1 MTTRKTL
8 MLLIIIAALVGVTVG
23 TLISLLVQI
32 LAHRQYPVLPP
43 ADSNRRLYIQWMGD
57 E

>member
-1 MTTRKTL
+1 